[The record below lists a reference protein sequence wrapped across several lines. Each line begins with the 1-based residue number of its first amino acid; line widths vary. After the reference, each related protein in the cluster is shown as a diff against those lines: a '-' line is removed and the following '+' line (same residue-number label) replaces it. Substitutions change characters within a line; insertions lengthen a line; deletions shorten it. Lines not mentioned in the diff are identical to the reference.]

1 MQKNIQTDVSEEALV
16 NAIRTNTCAFFR
28 LVSSSNPAEHFE
40 NSHFT
45 RWYTPVPHPWF
56 NGVLS
61 SNPPTA
67 NDETFITESINYF
80 RDKGV
85 HTFTW
90 WMEPHLKPLDWE
102 PALSKHG
109 FGFSDDTPG
118 MAVDLHELNDSI
130 QATDGFEIRTGADE
144 ESLRTWTNIF
154 IKGYGLPGAWASN
167 TFDLWQKFGFDFPMR
182 NYLGYLN
189 GEPVS
194 TSCVFFGGGA
204 AGIYNVATL
213 PEARGKG
220 LGAAITLQPL
230 LDARQAGYRIGTLQ
244 SSDMGFNV
252 YKKLGFRHLCQIE
265 NFYLSLQ

>member
-1 MQKNIQTDVSEEALV
+1 
-16 NAIRTNTCAFFR
+16 
-28 LVSSSNPAEHFE
+28 
-40 NSHFT
+40 
-45 RWYTPVPHPWF
+45 
-56 NGVLS
+56 
-61 SNPPTA
+61 
-67 NDETFITESINYF
+67 
-80 RDKGV
+80 
-85 HTFTW
+85 
-90 WMEPHLKPLDWE
+90 
-102 PALSKHG
+102 
-109 FGFSDDTPG
+109 
-118 MAVDLHELNDSI
+118 
-130 QATDGFEIRTGADE
+130 
-144 ESLRTWTNIF
+144 
-154 IKGYGLPGAWASN
+154 
-167 TFDLWQKFGFDFPMR
+167 MR

-230 LDARQAGYRIGTLQ
+230 LDARQAGYRVGTLQ